1 MTRTDLILAAV
12 RELLE
17 AERAE
22 LDAVKELKALHID
35 LKFDPGRC
43 APQKV
48 LLWQGK
54 ERQITERRFTG
65 R

>member
-1 MTRTDLILAAV
+1 MTPPTRTDLILAAV

-22 LDAVKELKALHID
+22 LDALELLTSVEIH
-35 LKFDPGRC
+35 LKFDPQRS
-43 APQKV
+43 APMK
-48 LLWQGK
+48 LLFRR
-54 ERQITERRFTG
+54 ETERRVKV